1 MEGFLVKGG
10 ECIQGTVKVD
20 SAKNAVLPILA
31 ASILTEETVM
41 IDHCP
46 RLVDVY
52 AMESM
57 LKMLGCACSWQENC
71 LAIESGR
78 LHNWEMPDAISKQI
92 RSSIFLLGPILGR
105 LRKATVTYPGGC
117 EIGIRP
123 IDLHLKGLRAL
134 GVQITDG
141 EGILYCDG
149 RFMHAGDVYLD
160 YPSVGATEN
169 VMMAAALLPGT
180 TYIHNAAREPEIE
193 DLQQFINRMGGKIR
207 GAGTQLIEIEGVEKL
222 HGLTYRPMP
231 DRIVAG
237 TLLCAAAI
245 TGGEIT
251 LENVRPMDLIAVEAK
266 LTEMGCRM
274 YDDDTRVHLTAP
286 RRLKAFSS
294 LQTQP
299 HPGFPTDMQAQMMA
313 VSCLARGTAVIVENV
328 FESRFAHV
336 SDLNRMGARIRV
348 NGRVAVIEGVAKLF
362 GRRVCA
368 RDLRGGAALVLAGLA
383 AEGETLIENVRLI
396 DRGYAALEG
405 TLAKLQGNIQRV
417 QLETDGGIT

>member
-1 MEGFLVKGG
+1 MEGFLVRGG
-10 ECIQGTVKVD
+10 ERIEGKALVD
-20 SAKNAVLPILA
+20 GAKNAVLPILA
-31 ASILTEETVM
+31 AAILTSDPVTIER
-41 IDHCP
+41 CP
-46 RLVDVY
+46 RLRDVD

-57 LKMLGCACSWQENC
+57 LEMLGCHCAWHGEN
-71 LAIESGR
+71 LTIKSSA
-78 LHNWEMPDAISKQI
+78 LHNWEMPDDISKQI

-123 IDLHLKGLRAL
+123 IDLHLKGLRSL
-134 GVQITDG
+134 GVKITDG
-141 EGILYCDG
+141 DGLIYCDG
-149 RFMHAGDVYLD
+149 RDMHAGDVYLD

-193 DLQQFINRMGGKIR
+193 DLQQFVNAMGGSIR
-207 GAGTQLIEIEGVEKL
+207 GAGTQLIEIEGVKRL
-222 HGLTYRPMP
+222 HGVCYRPMP

-251 LENVRPMDLIAVEAK
+251 LENVRPFDLIPVEAK
-266 LTEMGCRM
+266 LTEMGCTL
-274 YDDDTRVHLTAP
+274 YDDKTRVHLKAP
-286 RRLKAFSS
+286 QRLRTFSA

-313 VSCLARGTAVIVENV
+313 LCCVAKGTGVIVENV
-328 FESRFAHV
+328 FESRFGHV

-348 NGRVAVIEGVAKLF
+348 NGRVAVIEGVKKLH
-362 GRRVCA
+362 GQSVCA

-383 AEGETLIENVRLI
+383 AEGETIIENIHLI
-396 DRGYAALEG
+396 DRGYAGLEK
-405 TLAKLQGNIQRV
+405 TLGSLQGTVKRIC
-417 QLETDGGIT
+417 LE

>member
-1 MEGFLVKGG
+1 MEGFWVKGG
-10 ECIQGTVKVD
+10 ERIQGTVCVD
-20 SAKNAVLPILA
+20 AAKNAVLPILA
-31 ASILTEETVM
+31 AAILTEEKVV
-41 IDHCP
+41 IEGCP
-46 RLVDVY
+46 RLVDVH

-57 LKMLGCACSWQENC
+57 LKMLGCSCCWQASN
-71 LAIESGR
+71 LAIESSR

-123 IDLHLKGLRAL
+123 IDLHLKGLRSL
-134 GVQITDG
+134 GVKITDG

-149 RFMHAGDVYLD
+149 SAMHAGDVYLD

-169 VMMAAALLPGT
+169 VMMAATLLNGT

-193 DLQQFINRMGGKIR
+193 DLQGFINAMGGNIR
-207 GAGTQLIEIEGVEKL
+207 GAGTQLIEIEGVKAL
-222 HGLTYRPMP
+222 HGVTYRPMP

-245 TGGEIT
+245 TGGEVT
-251 LENVRPMDLIAVEAK
+251 LENVQARDLIAVGDK
-266 LTEMGCRM
+266 LTEMGCVL
-274 YDDDTRVHLTAP
+274 YDDKSRVHLSAP
-286 RRLKAFSS
+286 RTLKAFSS

-313 VSCLARGTAVIVENV
+313 VSCLARGTGVIVENV

-348 NGRVAVIEGVAKLF
+348 NGRVAVIEGVRKLH

-383 AEGETLIENVRLI
+383 AEGETMIENARLI
-396 DRGYAALEG
+396 DRGYEALEN
-405 TLAKLQGNIQRV
+405 TLTKLQGRIQRV
-417 QLETDGGIT
+417 HLGTDGGIT